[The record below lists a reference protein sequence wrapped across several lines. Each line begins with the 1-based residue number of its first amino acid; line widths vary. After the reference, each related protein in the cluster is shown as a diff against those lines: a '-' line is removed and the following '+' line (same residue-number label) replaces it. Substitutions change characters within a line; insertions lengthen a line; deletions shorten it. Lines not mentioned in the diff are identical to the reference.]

1 MAQSRGMGI
10 CVWWWQETQSGTCV
24 PAGMAGRS
32 QDRSL
37 REELTCA
44 ICCELFSEPV
54 MLDCMH
60 HFCKGCIQAYWESC
74 PHVPSC
80 PQCRHKI
87 PSRTFRTHY
96 LLSGL
101 VEKVRRCG
109 SEEHQ
114 QKMQVS
120 GFCQAGKKGT
130 GAT

>member
-1 MAQSRGMGI
+1 MGI

-120 GFCQAGKKGT
+120 GFCQSVKKGT

>member
-1 MAQSRGMGI
+1 
-10 CVWWWQETQSGTCV
+10 
-24 PAGMAGRS
+24 MAGRS

-60 HFCKGCIQAYWESC
+60 HFCKGCIQEYWDSC

-120 GFCQAGKKGT
+120 GFCQAVKKGT